1 MARKKMRRFA
11 GGGNFEATDEIVV
24 KGAKAPA
31 VVSDFDLRRSGGS
44 GGLGGGLGSGM
55 AGDGGMGQ
63 RMAPLG
69 SAPMP
74 ARSPMPVKPVMMRS
88 QQSDFDR
95 ITGAPSSR
103 GVGMRGSMRFKEGGK
118 ADAHEPT
125 GGKKRNTAKKY
136 AIGGK
141 VSSASKR
148 ADGCAVKGKTK
159 GRML

>member
-11 GGGNFEATDEIVV
+11 DGGQADEIVV
-24 KGAKAPA
+24 RGAKKAP
-31 VVSDFDLRRSGGS
+31 VVIDDFDLRRIGGS
-44 GGLGGGLGSGM
+44 GGLGGGLGTGM

-69 SAPMP
+69 PAPMP
-74 ARSPMPVKPVMMRS
+74 PREQMPVTPVMMSSR
-88 QQSDFDR
+88 QSDFDR
-95 ITGAPSSR
+95 LTGAPR
-103 GVGMRGSMRFKEGGK
+103 GRGMGMRGSMRFKEGGK

-125 GGKKRNTAKKY
+125 GGKKRNKAKKY
-136 AIGGK
+136 ATGGK

-159 GRML
+159 GKMV